1 MDPFMAREIVETL
14 SKGIDPLTGRALP
27 QQDVCANEEVQD
39 ALLVVLKH
47 CAIESSEQFLV
58 RVRQEKKAAQ
68 EEKKKRNAEKYP
80 RGGEPWSPEEERQL
94 VFLRASGY
102 NIYRIANSLK
112 RTPGAIADR
121 LKKIQSTP
129 VRRK

>member
-68 EEKKKRNAEKYP
+68 
-80 RGGEPWSPEEERQL
+80 G
-94 VFLRASGY
+94 
-102 NIYRIANSLK
+102 
-112 RTPGAIADR
+112 
-121 LKKIQSTP
+121 
-129 VRRK
+129 RRKKSANLCFCEQVDITSIGLPTH